1 MFGIGGSELLVIF
14 IIALVV
20 VGPDKL
26 PEIARAIGKV
36 FGEFQKATDDLK
48 REMDVAAA
56 MKDKEKS
63 DQADEKTPDNA
74 PEPARP
80 NTGMLEPGYWPKD
93 EDTDKKTE

>member
-36 FGEFQKATDDLK
+36 FGELQKATDDLK
-48 REMDVAAA
+48 REMDHAATT
-56 MKDKEKS
+56 KEKS
-63 DQADEKTPDNA
+63 EPAADKAPDNA
-74 PEPARP
+74 PDPVQP
-80 NTGMLEPGYWPKD
+80 KTSMLEPGYWPK
-93 EDTDKKTE
+93 EEETDKKTE

>member
-48 REMDVAAA
+48 REMDLSATQ
-56 MKDKEKS
+56 KEKS
-63 DQADEKTPDNA
+63 DQEENKAPDNP
-74 PEPARP
+74 PEPGRP
-80 NTGMLEPGYWPKD
+80 SGTGYWPED
-93 EDTDKKTE
+93 EDTEKKAE